1 MHGSHDGELRSTKK
15 GLNQRQPIVK
25 KKSYPQ
31 EESASRKLSS
41 HFHPAGAVSANP
53 MVKIRVWI
61 TITDRYKGWQLIR
74 VREPKYKTKIVYFS
88 TQAANSSSFCHALI
102 SQLPEWL
109 KQGCSPLGSLGLQS
123 ASSGWSACMVLMDK
137 KCIPILWKQVSLCCG
152 ESKGPLG
159 YLHCIGVDEVTVNGP
174 LQRGF
179 RGWAFYYFT
188 HPASPDLK
196 GWISVVKITGICSLT
211 QWCVVVRVEPRACV
225 CCLRVMLPNSF
236 RSPHIP
242 LIMGWGHL

>member
-1 MHGSHDGELRSTKK
+1 
-15 GLNQRQPIVK
+15 
-25 KKSYPQ
+25 
-31 EESASRKLSS
+31 
-41 HFHPAGAVSANP
+41 

-152 ESKGPLG
+152 ESKGPPQLPS
-159 YLHCIGVDEVTVNGP
+159 LQWRWIKWQWMGP
-174 LQRGF
+174 SRGAVWV
-179 RGWAFYYFT
+179 GHSTLT
-188 HPASPDLK
+188 HTASSGLK
-196 GWISVVKITGICSLT
+196 GWASVIKLTGNHSLT
-211 QWCVVVRVEPRACV
+211 QWCIVFWVEPRPCI
-225 CCLRVMLPNSF
+225 CCLRIILPSAF
-236 RSPHIP
+236 RSPSYAPDNGRRVSIKNFIRRKP
-242 LIMGWGHL
+242 CLSSRAGPNP